1 MDIKLYKCAHC
12 GNIAIKVVDSGVPLV
27 CCGEPMQALK
37 AGSVDAAVEKHVPAV
52 QVQADTVNVTVGE
65 VEHPMLAEHWIEWV
79 VLETDKGFHT
89 AVLAPGQAP
98 KAVFALAPG
107 EMGRAVYAYCNL
119 HGLWEVKI

>member
-1 MDIKLYKCAHC
+1 MP
-12 GNIAIKVVDSGVPLV
+12 VV

-52 QVQADTVNVTVGE
+52 QVQANTVSVTVGE

-89 AVLAPGQAP
+89 AALTPGQAP
-98 KAVFALAPG
+98 KAAFSLAPG
-107 EMGRAVYAYCNL
+107 ETGKAAYAYCNL
-119 HGLWEVKI
+119 HGLWEAKI

>member
-1 MDIKLYKCAHC
+1 M
-12 GNIAIKVVDSGVPLV
+12 
-27 CCGEPMQALK
+27 
-37 AGSVDAAVEKHVPAV
+37 
-52 QVQADTVNVTVGE
+52 NVTVGE